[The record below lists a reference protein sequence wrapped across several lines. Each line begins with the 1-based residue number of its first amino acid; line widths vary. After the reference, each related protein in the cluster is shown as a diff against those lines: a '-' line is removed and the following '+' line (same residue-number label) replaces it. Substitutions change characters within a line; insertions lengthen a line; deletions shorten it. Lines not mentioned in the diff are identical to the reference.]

1 MAVQG
6 GRTSKLFIHCSVRIF
21 CLMCFRNSMISVG
34 MKDQL
39 MFLLFYMCNHCVFM
53 KCWFVELVGG
63 NLMMVILLFSEGRR
77 LHFWRVS
84 REDSQHRRQ
93 LLSVIQTVIQIV
105 IQRKSRVMSRL
116 IPEYNM
122 LRYETLKPHI
132 ICKIISVRSNIAHI
146 LVLLMLSV
154 YHAVIKLF

>member
-1 MAVQG
+1 MVSYLLIVIGSVTDLLVILYIIVKWRQSKLDKVTYISQCNTTAVQG

-63 NLMMVILLFSEGRR
+63 NLVMVILLFSEGRR
-77 LHFWRVS
+77 LHF
-84 REDSQHRRQ
+84 
-93 LLSVIQTVIQIV
+93 
-105 IQRKSRVMSRL
+105 
-116 IPEYNM
+116 
-122 LRYETLKPHI
+122 
-132 ICKIISVRSNIAHI
+132 
-146 LVLLMLSV
+146 
-154 YHAVIKLF
+154 